1 MATTGH
7 TTSGKGPAVPNDFGG
22 STLPPEEEATS
33 PRSIGELFAI
43 MTERFSRLFRDE
55 IELAKVQA
63 TAKITKSVT
72 GAVFFI
78 VAAVLLL
85 YGLGILLHGFVYLLG
100 EWLPLWA
107 GAFIV
112 FGVLL
117 LIALIFVLIGLK
129 KLKASQEHV
138 IDPKSGIVNDIEAAK
153 KGLNK

>member
-1 MATTGH
+1 MTTTGH
-7 TTSGKGPAVPNDFGG
+7 NTSQGPAVPKNFGG
-22 STLPPEEEATS
+22 STLPDVEAKET
-33 PRSIGELFAI
+33 PRSVGELFAT
-43 MTERFSRLFRDE
+43 MTERISRLFRDE

-117 LIALIFVLIGLK
+117 LIALIFVLIGVK

-138 IDPKSGIVNDIEAAK
+138 IDPKSGIVNDIQAAK
-153 KGLNK
+153 KGLAK